1 MTTTKAFRPEFRT
14 RDGRKVS
21 FAASYTHDTA
31 AKRRA
36 GLTKAGRPKV
46 ATVGAGT
53 IVRRPRRW
61 IPWAVFGAN
70 SAAIGGTHAVAELG
84 PVVGGGAAVG
94 VVYVGYKAARW
105 TAGEVAYW
113 SVKLRQIRGRQQ
125 VAEEAVPAQRIPADT
140 VAYPDPAR

>member
-36 GLTKAGRPKV
+36 GLTKAGRPKA

-53 IVRRPRRW
+53 IVRRGRRW
-61 IPWAVFGAN
+61 RPWAVFGAN
-70 SAAIGGTHAVAELG
+70 SVIVGGTYAVTELG
-84 PVVGGGAAVG
+84 PVVGGTAVAGAA
-94 VVYVGYKAARW
+94 YVGYKAARW

-125 VAEEAVPAQRIPADT
+125 VADSPVPAQRIPADT